1 MQNSITKRRKLFWTV
16 AAGIGGTIFISGL
29 YFGLVSW
36 AESLTHALDLF
47 WEERAIVIPLFLGFG
62 VQTSLYTILKKRW
75 FLVTGRSSPSGMI
88 TGTSGTTSTIAMVA
102 CCAHHVTDLL
112 PILGLSAAAAFLA
125 RYQSV
130 FMLIGLITT
139 YLGVSIM
146 IYFIIRERRRSQNLE
161 LSRAEIL

>member
-1 MQNSITKRRKLFWTV
+1 MQNPITKRRKLFWTV

-88 TGTSGTTSTIAMVA
+88 TGTSGTPSTIAMVA